1 MFRRT
6 LPVFPMMLALS
17 LTACG
22 DELNPERVPPQSVWV
37 TSRVGTHSELRTL
50 SYDLFPGGYL
60 GFVREG
66 TPSLG
71 ACATFAPGGS
81 LGVDGD
87 SRACMVLDLDNAVLG
102 TGPKKFK
109 VAGQSS
115 YTVAGS
121 SATFTPGAG
130 HSPEIKNAYASIFCA
145 ASDRADAVQD
155 VSGRV
160 VLEENSDTRLS
171 GYVVATS
178 IGKTVGCTFGDKT
191 EVNIR
196 FDIAR

>member
-6 LPVFPMMLALS
+6 LPVLPMMLSLS

-22 DELNPERVPPQSVWV
+22 DELDPERVPPQSVWV
-37 TSRVGTHSELRTL
+37 TSRVGTHSELRTV
-50 SYDLFPGGYL
+50 SYDLLPGGYL
-60 GFVREG
+60 SFVREG
-66 TPSLG
+66 RPSLG
-71 ACATFAPGGS
+71 ACATYAPHGR

-87 SRACMVLDLDNAVLG
+87 STACMVLDLDSAVLG

-115 YTVAGS
+115 YTVEGFSTA
-121 SATFTPGAG
+121 FTPGAG
-130 HSPEIKNAYASIFCA
+130 HSPEIKAAYASISCEA
-145 ASDRADAVQD
+145 WDPADAVQD

-178 IGKTVGCTFGDKT
+178 IGKTVGCAFGDKT

-196 FDIAR
+196 FDITR